1 MISWFQHP
9 GTHFAEEDG
18 KVDPLTLFPVLEN
31 QTLKSASDLYLW
43 WKTHNVYR
51 ACFGHCWHFLT
62 FRRCCWS
69 PASLFNFALS
79 IAHWLHHGNLV
90 TILIFHAF
98 HFILVLGSFWQWIV
112 RSLVSAFCWMTAVKC
127 DRDHCPSVATS
138 LNDFSLFPIL
148 KYITIIFYFPHF
160 LSQEKIVSGHIQRA
174 KSNFE
179 TWSLKDGRGCLH
191 IQATLKLSRNLFLHA
206 LHLYICCRHHPYFN
220 IQLWREGTR
229 RTCIHVVGVPSFTSK
244 FHIEM

>member
-1 MISWFQHP
+1 MV
-9 GTHFAEEDG
+9 TAFA
-18 KVDPLTLFPVLEN
+18 
-31 QTLKSASDLYLW
+31 
-43 WKTHNVYR
+43 
-51 ACFGHCWHFLT
+51 
-62 FRRCCWS
+62 
-69 PASLFNFALS
+69 
-79 IAHWLHHGNLV
+79 
-90 TILIFHAF
+90 ILAMF
-98 HFILVLGSFWQWIV
+98 LVLGSFWQWIV

-229 RTCIHVVGVPSFTSK
+229 RTCIYLAYPHSRQSFTLKCRYNWQYKTVPKKIKKKMPCAKNAGSQESE
-244 FHIEM
+244 HGL